1 MSDLVTRLILD
12 NKQFNDN
19 IARSKREVEQ
29 YNNIQS
35 TITSTL
41 SKFAGGLGLAMTAG
55 QAFNKVLNSS
65 QTLGDLTASAM
76 QAAKSGVDEFFYSLG
91 SGDFTSFLNGLDDI
105 IAKSQDAYNALDQL
119 GNTRISFNYY
129 TGKFDEAIA
138 QARLTAKNKQL
149 DENERRK
156 AFAAWD
162 IELKKKEEAGTTV
175 ANDALDALTK
185 SIVVGTK
192 LRASDISLND
202 FEKVMKIDLMPS
214 AKRNE
219 VKDYYKQQYN
229 DYLKLSKRIE
239 KDRVID
245 VTKAGNNYSRI
256 QDANNA
262 ARIAQEGAAAKY
274 KDAVMY
280 NKLLNKLSDE
290 DLKKLTELGKEYYAT
305 SQLIAQQRQ
314 EFNESTTEFS
324 NSIVTAE
331 KAKET
336 AEKAAAQK
344 AAKEAANAI
353 PVGSIAELDKLI
365 AEAKKKYS
373 NAVSDAARTEALKL
387 IKELEQKKVVLNIT
401 AKFNSRDL
409 KNLELSQMKTDKFDT
424 SKIKLE
430 KLDTSKFKP
439 VLTKEDVDTNNEYIS
454 TLNTIASTM
463 GAVSTM
469 TDKSAASWLTW
480 SANLLTAIAA
490 AIPAISSLIAAKKT
504 EAIANGVAS
513 ATETPIV
520 GWLLAGAAVA
530 SVAAAIASMP
540 KQSKE
545 KFAHGGI
552 VGGHSFAGDRVP
564 ILANSG
570 EMVLNKQ
577 QQANLFNLLDKGATL
592 NNSIAG
598 EVEFVI
604 HGNTLR
610 GLLQQQNN
618 RLNRLL

>member
-65 QTLGDLTASAM
+65 QTLSDLTASAM
-76 QAAKSGVDEFFYSLG
+76 QAAKTGVDEFFYSLG
-91 SGDFTSFLNGLDDI
+91 SGDFTSFLSGLDDI

-156 AFAAWD
+156 AFSMWD
-162 IELKKKEEAGTTV
+162 AELKKKEEAGTTV

-185 SIVVGTK
+185 SIVTGTK
-192 LRASDISLND
+192 LRASDISLAD
-202 FEKVMKIDLMPS
+202 FEKVMKIDLMSS

-336 AEKAAAQK
+336 AAKAAAQK

-353 PVGSIAELDKLI
+353 PTGSIAELDKMI

-373 NAVSDAARTEALKL
+373 NAVTDAARVEALKL
-387 IKELEQKKVVLNIT
+387 IKELEQRKVVLNIT

-409 KNLELSQMKTDKFDT
+409 EDLKLPALKTEGFDT
-424 SKIKLE
+424 SKLKL
-430 KLDTSKFKP
+430 KPIISKKDISLNQDYASSINDVTSAF
-439 VLTKEDVDTNNEYIS
+439 
-454 TLNTIASTM
+454 STM
-463 GAVSTM
+463 GNTMSMISNITQDGADTWFNYSISLMSAV
-469 TDKSAASWLTW
+469 
-480 SANLLTAIAA
+480 AN
-490 AIPAISSLIAAKKT
+490 AIPAIAALTTAKKAEANANLEAAATGAASSVASIPFVGWAMAVSAIAAI
-504 EAIANGVAS
+504 IAA
-513 ATETPIV
+513 ATNIPKLKDGGIAFGNSIV
-520 GWLLAGAAVA
+520 NVGEYAGAR
-530 SVAAAIASMP
+530 SNPEIIAPLSKLKEYINP
-540 KQSKE
+540 KES
-545 KFAHGGI
+545 
-552 VGGHSFAGDRVP
+552 
-564 ILANSG
+564 
-570 EMVLNKQ
+570 
-577 QQANLFNLLDKGATL
+577 
-592 NNSIAG
+592 NSIAG
-598 EVEFVI
+598 DVTFKIKGQELIGV
-604 HGNTLR
+604 L
-610 GLLQQQNN
+610 NN
-618 RLNRLL
+618 YNKKTNKIK

>member
-65 QTLGDLTASAM
+65 QTLSDLTASAM
-76 QAAKSGVDEFFYSLG
+76 QAAKTGVDEFFYSLG

-119 GNTRISFNYY
+119 GNTRISFAYFE
-129 TGKFDEAIA
+129 GKFDEAIA

-162 IELKKKEEAGTTV
+162 VELKKKEEAGVTV

-185 SIVVGTK
+185 SIVTGTK
-192 LRASDISLND
+192 LRASDISLVD

-214 AKRNE
+214 TTRDEAKN
-219 VKDYYKQQYN
+219 YYKQQYN
-229 DYLKLSKRIE
+229 DYLKLSKKIE

-305 SQLIAQQRQ
+305 SRLIAQQRQ

-336 AEKAAAQK
+336 AAKAAAQK

-353 PVGSIAELDKLI
+353 PVGSIAELDKMI
-365 AEAKKKYS
+365 AEAKKKYN
-373 NAVSDAARTEALKL
+373 NAITDAARVEALKL
-387 IKELEQKKVVLNIT
+387 IKELEQRKVVLNIT

-409 KNLELSQMKTDKFDT
+409 EDLKLPALKTEGFDT
-424 SKIKLE
+424 SKLKL
-430 KLDTSKFKP
+430 KPIISKKDISLNQDYASSINDVTSAF
-439 VLTKEDVDTNNEYIS
+439 
-454 TLNTIASTM
+454 STM
-463 GAVSTM
+463 GNTMSTISSLTQDGADSWFNYSISLMSAV
-469 TDKSAASWLTW
+469 
-480 SANLLTAIAA
+480 AN
-490 AIPAISSLIAAKKT
+490 AIPAIAALTTAKKAEANANLEAAATGAASSVASIPFVGWAMAVSAIAAI
-504 EAIANGVAS
+504 IAA
-513 ATETPIV
+513 ATNIPKLKDGGIAYGNSIV
-520 GWLLAGAAVA
+520 NVGEYAGA
-530 SVAAAIASMP
+530 SSNPEIIAPLSKLKEYISP
-540 KQSKE
+540 KES
-545 KFAHGGI
+545 
-552 VGGHSFAGDRVP
+552 
-564 ILANSG
+564 
-570 EMVLNKQ
+570 
-577 QQANLFNLLDKGATL
+577 
-592 NNSIAG
+592 NSIAG
-598 EVEFVI
+598 DVTFKI
-604 HGNTLR
+604 R
-610 GLLQQQNN
+610 GQELVGILSNYN
-618 RLNRLL
+618 KKTNKIK

>member
-65 QTLGDLTASAM
+65 QTLVDLTASAM

-119 GNTRISFNYY
+119 GNTRISFAYFE
-129 TGKFDEAIA
+129 GKFDEAIA

-156 AFAAWD
+156 AFSMWD
-162 IELKKKEEAGTTV
+162 AELKKKEEAGVTV
-175 ANDALDALTK
+175 ANDALNALTK
-185 SIVVGTK
+185 SIVTGTK

-214 AKRNE
+214 TTRDEAKNF
-219 VKDYYKQQYN
+219 YKQQYN

-245 VTKAGNNYSRI
+245 VTKAGNNYGRI

-305 SQLIAQQRQ
+305 SRLIAQQRQ

-336 AEKAAAQK
+336 AAKAAAQK

-353 PVGSIAELDKLI
+353 PVGSIAELDKMI

-373 NAVSDAARTEALKL
+373 NAVTDAARVEALKL
-387 IKELEQKKVVLNIT
+387 IKELEQRKVVLNIT

-409 KNLELSQMKTDKFDT
+409 EDLKLPALKTEGFDT
-424 SKIKLE
+424 SKLKL
-430 KLDTSKFKP
+430 KPIISKKDISLNQDYASSINDVTSAF
-439 VLTKEDVDTNNEYIS
+439 
-454 TLNTIASTM
+454 STM
-463 GAVSTM
+463 GNTMSTISSLTQDGADTWFNYSISLMSAV
-469 TDKSAASWLTW
+469 
-480 SANLLTAIAA
+480 AN
-490 AIPAISSLIAAKKT
+490 AIPAITALTTAKKAEANANLEAAATGAASSVASIPFVGWAMAVSAIAAIIAAATNIPRLKDGGIAYGNSIVNVAEYAGASSNPEIIAPLSKLKEYISPKESNTIAGDVTFKIKGQELIGVLNNYNKKT
-504 EAIANGVAS
+504 
-513 ATETPIV
+513 
-520 GWLLAGAAVA
+520 
-530 SVAAAIASMP
+530 
-540 KQSKE
+540 
-545 KFAHGGI
+545 
-552 VGGHSFAGDRVP
+552 
-564 ILANSG
+564 
-570 EMVLNKQ
+570 NKI
-577 QQANLFNLLDKGATL
+577 K
-592 NNSIAG
+592 
-598 EVEFVI
+598 
-604 HGNTLR
+604 
-610 GLLQQQNN
+610 
-618 RLNRLL
+618 

>member
-65 QTLGDLTASAM
+65 QTLSDLTASAM
-76 QAAKSGVDEFFYSLG
+76 QAAKTGVDEFFYSLG

-185 SIVVGTK
+185 SIVTGTK
-192 LRASDISLND
+192 LRASDISLAD

-229 DYLKLSKRIE
+229 DYLKLSKQIE

-305 SQLIAQQRQ
+305 SRLIAQQRQ

-336 AEKAAAQK
+336 AAKAAAQK

-353 PVGSIAELDKLI
+353 PTGSIAELDKLI
-365 AEAKKKYS
+365 SEAKKKYS
-373 NAVSDAARTEALKL
+373 NAITDAARVEALKL
-387 IKELEQKKVVLNIT
+387 IKELEQRKVVLNIT

-409 KNLELSQMKTDKFDT
+409 EELKLPALKTEGFDT
-424 SKIKLE
+424 SKLKL
-430 KLDTSKFKP
+430 KPIISKKDISLNQDYASSISDVTSAF
-439 VLTKEDVDTNNEYIS
+439 
-454 TLNTIASTM
+454 STM
-463 GAVSTM
+463 GNTMSTISSLTQDGADTWFNYSISLMSAV
-469 TDKSAASWLTW
+469 
-480 SANLLTAIAA
+480 AN
-490 AIPAISSLIAAKKT
+490 AIPAITALTTAKKAEANANLEAAATGAASSVASIPFVGWAMAVSAIAAIIAAATNIPKLKDGGIAFGNSIVNVGEYAGARSNPEIIAPLSKLKEYISPKESNAIAGDVTFKIRGQELVGILSNYNKKT
-504 EAIANGVAS
+504 
-513 ATETPIV
+513 
-520 GWLLAGAAVA
+520 
-530 SVAAAIASMP
+530 
-540 KQSKE
+540 
-545 KFAHGGI
+545 
-552 VGGHSFAGDRVP
+552 
-564 ILANSG
+564 
-570 EMVLNKQ
+570 NKI
-577 QQANLFNLLDKGATL
+577 K
-592 NNSIAG
+592 
-598 EVEFVI
+598 
-604 HGNTLR
+604 
-610 GLLQQQNN
+610 
-618 RLNRLL
+618 

>member
-65 QTLGDLTASAM
+65 QTLSDLTASAM
-76 QAAKSGVDEFFYSLG
+76 QAAKTGVDEFFYSLG

-105 IAKSQDAYNALDQL
+105 ITKSQDAYNALDQL

-175 ANDALDALTK
+175 ANDALNALTK

-214 AKRNE
+214 TTRDEAKNF
-219 VKDYYKQQYN
+219 YKQQYN

-331 KAKET
+331 T
-336 AEKAAAQK
+336 AAKAAAQK

-353 PVGSIAELDKLI
+353 PTGSIAELDKMI
-365 AEAKKKYS
+365 SEAKKKYN
-373 NAVSDAARTEALKL
+373 NAITDAARVEALKL
-387 IKELEQKKVVLNIT
+387 IKELKQRKVVLNIT

-409 KNLELSQMKTDKFDT
+409 DELKLPALKTEDFDT
-424 SKIKLE
+424 SKLKL
-430 KLDTSKFKP
+430 KPIISKKDISLNQDYASSINDVTSAF
-439 VLTKEDVDTNNEYIS
+439 
-454 TLNTIASTM
+454 STM
-463 GAVSTM
+463 GNTMSTISSLTQDGADTWFNYSISLMSAV
-469 TDKSAASWLTW
+469 
-480 SANLLTAIAA
+480 AN
-490 AIPAISSLIAAKKT
+490 AIPAITALTTAKKAEANANLEAAATGAASSVASIPFVGWAMAVSAIAAIIAAATNIPKLKNGGIAFGNSIVNVGEYAGARSNPEIIAPLSKLKEYISPKESNTIAGDVTFKIKGQELIGVLNNYNKKT
-504 EAIANGVAS
+504 
-513 ATETPIV
+513 
-520 GWLLAGAAVA
+520 
-530 SVAAAIASMP
+530 
-540 KQSKE
+540 
-545 KFAHGGI
+545 
-552 VGGHSFAGDRVP
+552 
-564 ILANSG
+564 
-570 EMVLNKQ
+570 NKI
-577 QQANLFNLLDKGATL
+577 K
-592 NNSIAG
+592 
-598 EVEFVI
+598 
-604 HGNTLR
+604 
-610 GLLQQQNN
+610 
-618 RLNRLL
+618 

>member
-76 QAAKSGVDEFFYSLG
+76 QAAKTGVDEFFYSLG

-185 SIVVGTK
+185 SIVTGTK
-192 LRASDISLND
+192 LRASDISLAD

-229 DYLKLSKRIE
+229 DYLKLSKQIE

-245 VTKAGNNYSRI
+245 VTKAGNNYGKI

-305 SQLIAQQRQ
+305 SRLIAQQRQ

-336 AEKAAAQK
+336 AAKAAAQK

-353 PVGSIAELDKLI
+353 PVGSIAELDKMI
-365 AEAKKKYS
+365 AEAKKKYN
-373 NAVSDAARTEALKL
+373 NAITDAARVEALKL
-387 IKELEQKKVVLNIT
+387 IKELEQRKVVLNIT

-409 KNLELSQMKTDKFDT
+409 EDLKLPALKTEGFDT
-424 SKIKLE
+424 SKLKL
-430 KLDTSKFKP
+430 KPIISKKDISLNQDYASSISDVTSAF
-439 VLTKEDVDTNNEYIS
+439 
-454 TLNTIASTM
+454 STM
-463 GAVSTM
+463 GNTMSTISSLTQDGADSWFNYSISLMSAV
-469 TDKSAASWLTW
+469 
-480 SANLLTAIAA
+480 AN
-490 AIPAISSLIAAKKT
+490 AIPAITALTTAKKAEANANLEAAATGAASSVASIPFVGWAMAVSAIAAIIAAATNIPKLKDGGIAFGNSIVNVGEYAGARSNPEIIAPLSKLKEYISPKESNAIAGDVTFKIKGQELIGVLNNYNKKT
-504 EAIANGVAS
+504 
-513 ATETPIV
+513 
-520 GWLLAGAAVA
+520 
-530 SVAAAIASMP
+530 
-540 KQSKE
+540 
-545 KFAHGGI
+545 
-552 VGGHSFAGDRVP
+552 
-564 ILANSG
+564 
-570 EMVLNKQ
+570 NKI
-577 QQANLFNLLDKGATL
+577 K
-592 NNSIAG
+592 
-598 EVEFVI
+598 
-604 HGNTLR
+604 
-610 GLLQQQNN
+610 
-618 RLNRLL
+618 

>member
-41 SKFAGGLGLAMTAG
+41 SKFAGVVGVAMTAG

-76 QAAKSGVDEFFYSLG
+76 QAAKTGVDEFFYSLG

-185 SIVVGTK
+185 SIVTGTK
-192 LRASDISLND
+192 LRASDISLAD

-229 DYLKLSKRIE
+229 DYLKLSKQIE

-305 SQLIAQQRQ
+305 SRLIAQQRQ

-336 AEKAAAQK
+336 AAKAAAQK

-365 AEAKKKYS
+365 SEAKKKYS
-373 NAVSDAARTEALKL
+373 NAITDAARVEALKL
-387 IKELEQKKVVLNIT
+387 IKELEQRKVVLNIT

-409 KNLELSQMKTDKFDT
+409 EDLKLPALKT
-424 SKIKLE
+424 E
-430 KLDTSKFKP
+430 GLDTSKLKLKP
-439 VLTKEDVDTNNEYIS
+439 IISKKDISLNQDYASSINDVTS
-454 TLNTIASTM
+454 AFSTM
-463 GAVSTM
+463 GNTMSTISSLTQDGADTWFNYSISLMSAV
-469 TDKSAASWLTW
+469 
-480 SANLLTAIAA
+480 AN
-490 AIPAISSLIAAKKT
+490 AIPAITALTTAKKAEANANLEAAATGAASSVASIPFVGWAMAVSAIAAIIAAATNIPKLKDGGIAFGNSIVNVGEYAGASSNPEIIAPLSKLKEYISPKESNAIAGNVTFKIKGQELIGVLNNYNKKT
-504 EAIANGVAS
+504 
-513 ATETPIV
+513 
-520 GWLLAGAAVA
+520 
-530 SVAAAIASMP
+530 
-540 KQSKE
+540 
-545 KFAHGGI
+545 
-552 VGGHSFAGDRVP
+552 
-564 ILANSG
+564 
-570 EMVLNKQ
+570 NKI
-577 QQANLFNLLDKGATL
+577 K
-592 NNSIAG
+592 
-598 EVEFVI
+598 
-604 HGNTLR
+604 
-610 GLLQQQNN
+610 
-618 RLNRLL
+618 

>member
-65 QTLGDLTASAM
+65 QTLSDLTASAM
-76 QAAKSGVDEFFYSLG
+76 QAAKTGVDEFFYSLG

-105 IAKSQDAYNALDQL
+105 ITKSQDAYNALDQL

-175 ANDALDALTK
+175 ANDALNALTK

-214 AKRNE
+214 TTRDEAKNF
-219 VKDYYKQQYN
+219 YKQQYN

-331 KAKET
+331 T
-336 AEKAAAQK
+336 AAKAAAQK

-353 PVGSIAELDKLI
+353 PTGSIAELDKMI
-365 AEAKKKYS
+365 SEAKKKYN
-373 NAVSDAARTEALKL
+373 NAITDAARVEALKL
-387 IKELEQKKVVLNIT
+387 IKELEQRKVVLNIT

-409 KNLELSQMKTDKFDT
+409 DELKLPALKTEDFDT
-424 SKIKLE
+424 SKLKL
-430 KLDTSKFKP
+430 KPIISKKDISLNQDYASSINDVTSAF
-439 VLTKEDVDTNNEYIS
+439 
-454 TLNTIASTM
+454 STM
-463 GAVSTM
+463 GNTMSTISSLTQDGADTWFNYSISLMSAV
-469 TDKSAASWLTW
+469 
-480 SANLLTAIAA
+480 AN
-490 AIPAISSLIAAKKT
+490 AIPAITALTTAKKAEANANLEAAATGAASSVASIPFVGWAMAVSAIAAIIAAATNIPKLKNGGIAFGNSIVNVGEYADARSNPEIIAPLSKLKEYISPKESNTIAGDVTFKIRGQELVGILSNYNKKT
-504 EAIANGVAS
+504 
-513 ATETPIV
+513 
-520 GWLLAGAAVA
+520 
-530 SVAAAIASMP
+530 
-540 KQSKE
+540 
-545 KFAHGGI
+545 
-552 VGGHSFAGDRVP
+552 
-564 ILANSG
+564 
-570 EMVLNKQ
+570 NKI
-577 QQANLFNLLDKGATL
+577 K
-592 NNSIAG
+592 
-598 EVEFVI
+598 
-604 HGNTLR
+604 
-610 GLLQQQNN
+610 
-618 RLNRLL
+618 

>member
-65 QTLGDLTASAM
+65 QTLSDLTASAM
-76 QAAKSGVDEFFYSLG
+76 QAAKTGVDEFFYSLG

-105 IAKSQDAYNALDQL
+105 ITKSQDAYNALDQL

-175 ANDALDALTK
+175 ANDALNALTK

-214 AKRNE
+214 TTRDEAKNF
-219 VKDYYKQQYN
+219 YKQQYN

-239 KDRVID
+239 KYRVID

-262 ARIAQEGAAAKY
+262 ARIAQEGAAAK
-274 KDAVMY
+274 
-280 NKLLNKLSDE
+280 
-290 DLKKLTELGKEYYAT
+290 
-305 SQLIAQQRQ
+305 
-314 EFNESTTEFS
+314 
-324 NSIVTAE
+324 
-331 KAKET
+331 
-336 AEKAAAQK
+336 
-344 AAKEAANAI
+344 
-353 PVGSIAELDKLI
+353 
-365 AEAKKKYS
+365 
-373 NAVSDAARTEALKL
+373 
-387 IKELEQKKVVLNIT
+387 
-401 AKFNSRDL
+401 
-409 KNLELSQMKTDKFDT
+409 
-424 SKIKLE
+424 
-430 KLDTSKFKP
+430 
-439 VLTKEDVDTNNEYIS
+439 
-454 TLNTIASTM
+454 
-463 GAVSTM
+463 
-469 TDKSAASWLTW
+469 
-480 SANLLTAIAA
+480 
-490 AIPAISSLIAAKKT
+490 
-504 EAIANGVAS
+504 
-513 ATETPIV
+513 
-520 GWLLAGAAVA
+520 
-530 SVAAAIASMP
+530 
-540 KQSKE
+540 
-545 KFAHGGI
+545 
-552 VGGHSFAGDRVP
+552 
-564 ILANSG
+564 
-570 EMVLNKQ
+570 
-577 QQANLFNLLDKGATL
+577 
-592 NNSIAG
+592 
-598 EVEFVI
+598 
-604 HGNTLR
+604 
-610 GLLQQQNN
+610 
-618 RLNRLL
+618 

>member
-65 QTLGDLTASAM
+65 QTLSDLTASAM
-76 QAAKSGVDEFFYSLG
+76 QAAKTGVDEFFYSLG

-105 IAKSQDAYNALDQL
+105 ITKSQDAYNALDQL

-175 ANDALDALTK
+175 ANDALNALTK

-214 AKRNE
+214 TTRDEAKNF
-219 VKDYYKQQYN
+219 YKQQYN

-331 KAKET
+331 T
-336 AEKAAAQK
+336 AAKAAAQK

-353 PVGSIAELDKLI
+353 PTGSIAELDKMI
-365 AEAKKKYS
+365 SEAKKKYN
-373 NAVSDAARTEALKL
+373 NAITDAARVEALKL
-387 IKELEQKKVVLNIT
+387 IKELEQRKVVLNIT

-409 KNLELSQMKTDKFDT
+409 DELKLPALKTEDFDT
-424 SKIKLE
+424 SKLKL
-430 KLDTSKFKP
+430 KPIISKKDISLNQDYASSINDVTSAF
-439 VLTKEDVDTNNEYIS
+439 
-454 TLNTIASTM
+454 STM
-463 GAVSTM
+463 GNTMSTISSLTQDGADTWFNYSISLMSAV
-469 TDKSAASWLTW
+469 
-480 SANLLTAIAA
+480 AN
-490 AIPAISSLIAAKKT
+490 AIPAITALTTAKKAEANANLEAAATGAASSVASIPFVGWAMAVSAIAAIIAAATNIPKLKNGGIAFGNSIVNVGEYAGARSNPEIIAPLSKLKEYISPKESNTIAGDVTFKIKGQELIGVLNNYNKKT
-504 EAIANGVAS
+504 
-513 ATETPIV
+513 
-520 GWLLAGAAVA
+520 
-530 SVAAAIASMP
+530 
-540 KQSKE
+540 
-545 KFAHGGI
+545 
-552 VGGHSFAGDRVP
+552 
-564 ILANSG
+564 
-570 EMVLNKQ
+570 NKI
-577 QQANLFNLLDKGATL
+577 K
-592 NNSIAG
+592 
-598 EVEFVI
+598 
-604 HGNTLR
+604 
-610 GLLQQQNN
+610 
-618 RLNRLL
+618 

>member
-41 SKFAGGLGLAMTAG
+41 SKFAGVVGVAMTAG

-76 QAAKSGVDEFFYSLG
+76 QAAKTGVDEFFYSLG

-185 SIVVGTK
+185 SIVTGTK
-192 LRASDISLND
+192 LRASDISLAD

-305 SQLIAQQRQ
+305 SRLIAQQRQ

-336 AEKAAAQK
+336 AAKAAAQK
-344 AAKEAANAI
+344 AANAI
-353 PVGSIAELDKLI
+353 PVGSIAELDKMI
-365 AEAKKKYS
+365 AEAKKKYN
-373 NAVSDAARTEALKL
+373 NAITDAARVEALKL
-387 IKELEQKKVVLNIT
+387 IKELEQRKVVLNIT

-409 KNLELSQMKTDKFDT
+409 EDLKLPVLKTEGFDT
-424 SKIKLE
+424 SKLKL
-430 KLDTSKFKP
+430 KPIISKKDISLNQDYASSINDVTSAFSAMGNTMSTISS
-439 VLTKEDVDTNNEYIS
+439 LTQDGADSWFNYSIS
-454 TLNTIASTM
+454 LMS
-463 GAVSTM
+463 AV
-469 TDKSAASWLTW
+469 
-480 SANLLTAIAA
+480 AN
-490 AIPAISSLIAAKKT
+490 AIPAITALTTAKKAEANANLEAAATGAASSVASIPFVGWAMAISAVAAIIAAATNIPKLKDGGIAYGNSIVNVAEYAGASSNPEIIAPLSKLKEYISPKESNAIAGDVTFKIRGQELVGILSNYNKKT
-504 EAIANGVAS
+504 
-513 ATETPIV
+513 
-520 GWLLAGAAVA
+520 
-530 SVAAAIASMP
+530 
-540 KQSKE
+540 
-545 KFAHGGI
+545 
-552 VGGHSFAGDRVP
+552 
-564 ILANSG
+564 
-570 EMVLNKQ
+570 NKI
-577 QQANLFNLLDKGATL
+577 K
-592 NNSIAG
+592 
-598 EVEFVI
+598 
-604 HGNTLR
+604 
-610 GLLQQQNN
+610 
-618 RLNRLL
+618 

>member
-19 IARSKREVEQ
+19 IARSKREVEL

-41 SKFAGGLGLAMTAG
+41 SKFASVVGVAMTAG

-76 QAAKSGVDEFFYSLG
+76 QAAKTGVDEFFYSLG

-185 SIVVGTK
+185 SIVTGTK
-192 LRASDISLND
+192 LRASDISLAD

-245 VTKAGNNYSRI
+245 VTKAGNNYLRI

-305 SQLIAQQRQ
+305 SRLIAQQRQ

-336 AEKAAAQK
+336 AAKTAAQK

-353 PVGSIAELDKLI
+353 PVGSVAELDKLI
-365 AEAKKKYS
+365 SEAKKKYN
-373 NAVSDAARTEALKL
+373 NAITDAARVEALKL
-387 IKELEQKKVVLNIT
+387 IKELEQRKVVLNIT

-409 KNLELSQMKTDKFDT
+409 EDLKLPALKSSDFDT
-424 SKIKLE
+424 SKLKL
-430 KLDTSKFKP
+430 KPIFTKNDVNLNQDYASSINDVTSAF
-439 VLTKEDVDTNNEYIS
+439 
-454 TLNTIASTM
+454 STM
-463 GAVSTM
+463 GNTMSMISNITQDGADSWFNYSISLMSAV
-469 TDKSAASWLTW
+469 
-480 SANLLTAIAA
+480 AN
-490 AIPAISSLIAAKKT
+490 AIPAIAALTTAKKAEANANLEAAATGAASSVASIPFVGWAMAVSAIAAIIAAATNIPKLKNGGIAFGNSIVNVGEYAGARSNPEIIAPLSKLKEYISPKESNAIAGDVTFKIKGQELIGVLNNYNKKT
-504 EAIANGVAS
+504 
-513 ATETPIV
+513 
-520 GWLLAGAAVA
+520 
-530 SVAAAIASMP
+530 
-540 KQSKE
+540 
-545 KFAHGGI
+545 
-552 VGGHSFAGDRVP
+552 
-564 ILANSG
+564 
-570 EMVLNKQ
+570 NKI
-577 QQANLFNLLDKGATL
+577 K
-592 NNSIAG
+592 
-598 EVEFVI
+598 
-604 HGNTLR
+604 
-610 GLLQQQNN
+610 
-618 RLNRLL
+618 

>member
-41 SKFAGGLGLAMTAG
+41 SKFASVVGVAMTAG

-76 QAAKSGVDEFFYSLG
+76 QAAKTGVDEFFYSLG

-185 SIVVGTK
+185 SIVTGTK
-192 LRASDISLND
+192 LRASDISLAD

-245 VTKAGNNYSRI
+245 VTKAGNNYLRI

-305 SQLIAQQRQ
+305 SRLIAQQRQ

-336 AEKAAAQK
+336 AAKTAAQK

-353 PVGSIAELDKLI
+353 PVGSVAELDKLI
-365 AEAKKKYS
+365 SEAKKKYN
-373 NAVSDAARTEALKL
+373 NAITDAARVEALKL
-387 IKELEQKKVVLNIT
+387 IKELEQRKVVLNIT

-409 KNLELSQMKTDKFDT
+409 EDLKLPALKSSDFDT
-424 SKIKLE
+424 SKLKL
-430 KLDTSKFKP
+430 KPIFTKNDVNLNQDYASSINDVTSAF
-439 VLTKEDVDTNNEYIS
+439 
-454 TLNTIASTM
+454 STM
-463 GAVSTM
+463 GNTMSMISNITQDGADSWFNYSISLMSAV
-469 TDKSAASWLTW
+469 
-480 SANLLTAIAA
+480 AN
-490 AIPAISSLIAAKKT
+490 AIPAIAALTTAKKAEANANLEAAATGAASSVASIPFVGWAMAVSAIAAIIAAATNIPKLKNGGIAFGNSIVNVGEYAGARSNPEIIAPLSKLKEYISPKESNAIAGDVTFKIKGQELIGVLNNYNKKT
-504 EAIANGVAS
+504 
-513 ATETPIV
+513 
-520 GWLLAGAAVA
+520 
-530 SVAAAIASMP
+530 
-540 KQSKE
+540 
-545 KFAHGGI
+545 
-552 VGGHSFAGDRVP
+552 
-564 ILANSG
+564 
-570 EMVLNKQ
+570 NKI
-577 QQANLFNLLDKGATL
+577 K
-592 NNSIAG
+592 
-598 EVEFVI
+598 
-604 HGNTLR
+604 
-610 GLLQQQNN
+610 
-618 RLNRLL
+618 

>member
-12 NKQFNDN
+12 NKQFNNN

-76 QAAKSGVDEFFYSLG
+76 QAAKTCVDEFFYSLG

-185 SIVVGTK
+185 SIVTGTK
-192 LRASDISLND
+192 LSASDISLAD

-229 DYLKLSKRIE
+229 EYLKLSKKIE

-245 VTKAGNNYSRI
+245 VTKAGNNYGRI

-305 SQLIAQQRQ
+305 SRLIAQQRQ

-336 AEKAAAQK
+336 AAKAAAQK

-353 PVGSIAELDKLI
+353 PTGSIAELDKMI
-365 AEAKKKYS
+365 AEAKKKYN
-373 NAVSDAARTEALKL
+373 NAITDAARVEALKL
-387 IKELEQKKVVLNIT
+387 IKELEQRKVVLNIT

-409 KNLELSQMKTDKFDT
+409 EDLKLPSLKTEGFDT
-424 SKIKLE
+424 SKLKL
-430 KLDTSKFKP
+430 KPIISKKDIS
-439 VLTKEDVDTNNEYIS
+439 LNQDYASSINDVAS
-454 TLNTIASTM
+454 AFSTM
-463 GAVSTM
+463 GNTMSTISSLTQDGADSWFNYSISLMSAV
-469 TDKSAASWLTW
+469 
-480 SANLLTAIAA
+480 AN
-490 AIPAISSLIAAKKT
+490 AIPAITALTTAKKAEANANLEAAATGAASSVASIPFVGWAMAVSAIAAI
-504 EAIANGVAS
+504 IAAATNIPKLKNGGIAYGNS
-513 ATETPIV
+513 IV
-520 GWLLAGAAVA
+520 NVGEYAGA
-530 SVAAAIASMP
+530 SSNPEIIAPLSKLKEYISP
-540 KQSKE
+540 KES
-545 KFAHGGI
+545 
-552 VGGHSFAGDRVP
+552 
-564 ILANSG
+564 
-570 EMVLNKQ
+570 
-577 QQANLFNLLDKGATL
+577 
-592 NNSIAG
+592 NSIAG
-598 EVEFVI
+598 DVTFKI
-604 HGNTLR
+604 R
-610 GLLQQQNN
+610 GQELVGILSNYN
-618 RLNRLL
+618 KKTNKIK

>member
-65 QTLGDLTASAM
+65 QTLSDLTASAM
-76 QAAKSGVDEFFYSLG
+76 QAAKTGVDEFFYSLG
-91 SGDFTSFLNGLDDI
+91 SGDFTSFLSGLDDI

-156 AFAAWD
+156 AFSMWD
-162 IELKKKEEAGTTV
+162 AELKKKEEAGTTV

-185 SIVVGTK
+185 SIVTGTK
-192 LRASDISLND
+192 LRASDISLAD

-336 AEKAAAQK
+336 AAKAAAQK

-353 PVGSIAELDKLI
+353 PTGSIAELDKMI

-373 NAVSDAARTEALKL
+373 NAVTDAARVEALKL
-387 IKELEQKKVVLNIT
+387 IKELEQRKVVLNIT

-409 KNLELSQMKTDKFDT
+409 EDLKLPALKTEGFDT
-424 SKIKLE
+424 SKLKL
-430 KLDTSKFKP
+430 KPIISKKDISLNQDYASSINDVTSAF
-439 VLTKEDVDTNNEYIS
+439 
-454 TLNTIASTM
+454 STM
-463 GAVSTM
+463 GNTMSMISNITQDGADTWFNYSISLMSAV
-469 TDKSAASWLTW
+469 
-480 SANLLTAIAA
+480 AN
-490 AIPAISSLIAAKKT
+490 AIPAIAALTTAKKAEANANLEAAATGAASSVASIPFVGWAMAVSAIAAI
-504 EAIANGVAS
+504 IAA
-513 ATETPIV
+513 ATNIPKLKDGGIAFGNSIV
-520 GWLLAGAAVA
+520 NVGEYAGAR
-530 SVAAAIASMP
+530 SNPEIIAPLSKLKEYINP
-540 KQSKE
+540 KES
-545 KFAHGGI
+545 
-552 VGGHSFAGDRVP
+552 
-564 ILANSG
+564 
-570 EMVLNKQ
+570 
-577 QQANLFNLLDKGATL
+577 
-592 NNSIAG
+592 NSIAG
-598 EVEFVI
+598 DVTFKIKGQELIGV
-604 HGNTLR
+604 L
-610 GLLQQQNN
+610 NN
-618 RLNRLL
+618 YNKKTNKIK

>member
-19 IARSKREVEQ
+19 IAKSKQQTQQFE
-29 YNNIQS
+29 NIS
-35 TITSTL
+35 TKITTTIG
-41 SKFAGGLGLAMTAG
+41 KFAGAIGIAMTASEG
-55 QAFNKVLNSS
+55 FNRVLKSS
-65 QTLGDLTASAM
+65 QTLSDLTASAM
-76 QAAKSGVDEFFYSLG
+76 QAAKTGVDEFFYSLG

-185 SIVVGTK
+185 SIVTGTK
-192 LRASDISLND
+192 LRASDISLAD

-229 DYLKLSKRIE
+229 DYLKLSKKIE

-305 SQLIAQQRQ
+305 SRLIAQQRQ

-336 AEKAAAQK
+336 AAKAAAQK

-365 AEAKKKYS
+365 SEAKKKYN
-373 NAVSDAARTEALKL
+373 NAITDAARVEALKL
-387 IKELEQKKVVLNIT
+387 IKELEQRKVVLNIT

-409 KNLELSQMKTDKFDT
+409 EDLKLPALKTEGFDT
-424 SKIKLE
+424 SKLKL
-430 KLDTSKFKP
+430 KPIISKKDISLNQDYASSINDVTSAF
-439 VLTKEDVDTNNEYIS
+439 
-454 TLNTIASTM
+454 STM
-463 GAVSTM
+463 GNTMSTISSLTQDGADTWFNYSISLMSAV
-469 TDKSAASWLTW
+469 
-480 SANLLTAIAA
+480 AN
-490 AIPAISSLIAAKKT
+490 AIPAIAALTTAKKAEANANLEAAATGAASSVASIPFVGWAMAVSAIAAIIAAATNIPKLKDGGIAFGNSIVNVGEYAGARSNPEIIAPLSKLKEYISPKESNAIAGDVTFKIRGQELVGILSNYNKKT
-504 EAIANGVAS
+504 
-513 ATETPIV
+513 
-520 GWLLAGAAVA
+520 
-530 SVAAAIASMP
+530 
-540 KQSKE
+540 
-545 KFAHGGI
+545 
-552 VGGHSFAGDRVP
+552 
-564 ILANSG
+564 
-570 EMVLNKQ
+570 NKI
-577 QQANLFNLLDKGATL
+577 K
-592 NNSIAG
+592 
-598 EVEFVI
+598 
-604 HGNTLR
+604 
-610 GLLQQQNN
+610 
-618 RLNRLL
+618 